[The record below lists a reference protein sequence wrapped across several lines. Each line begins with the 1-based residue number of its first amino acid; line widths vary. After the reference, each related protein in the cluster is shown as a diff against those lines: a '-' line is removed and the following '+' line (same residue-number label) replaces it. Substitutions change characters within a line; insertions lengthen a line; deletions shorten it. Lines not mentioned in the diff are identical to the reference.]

1 MAATFARS
9 KERVEASY
17 SWLLHSYPY
26 KETSLIVEVF
36 SREQGRVALVA
47 RGARRPAS
55 ALRGSLMAF
64 QPLALSWFGAS
75 DLKTLHAAEWQGG
88 VAQLAG
94 LPLIC
99 GFYLNELLIKLLP
112 REDAH
117 PGLFAAYDLAI
128 RKLAGPDRIEVEP
141 ILRKFELTL
150 LREIG
155 YGVALDFDVDG
166 QPVHRE
172 SNYRFLS
179 GRGVVRTKDA
189 GFDAGLILSGRT
201 LIAMMAGNFA
211 DMQVAQQ
218 AKQLMRV
225 LIGDLLGD
233 TPLHTRN
240 ILRDLH
246 KL

>member
-9 KERVEASY
+9 KERVETSY

-26 KETSLIVEVF
+26 KETSLIIEVF
-36 SREQGRVALVA
+36 SREHGRVALVA

-64 QPLALSWFGAS
+64 QPLALSWFGAGE
-75 DLKTLHAAEWQGG
+75 LKTLHAVEWLGG

-117 PGLFAAYDLAI
+117 PGLFAAYDVAV
-128 RKLAGPDRIEVEP
+128 RKLADPNRIEVEP
-141 ILRKFELTL
+141 ILRRFELTL

-155 YGVALDFDVDG
+155 YGVALDCDVNG
-166 QPVHRE
+166 APVQKE

-179 GRGVVRTKDA
+179 GRGVARIESTGTEV
-189 GFDAGLILSGRT
+189 GLVLSGRT
-201 LIAMMAGNFA
+201 LIAMMAGDFA
-211 DMQVAQQ
+211 EMQVAQQ
-218 AKQLMRV
+218 AKQLMRM
-225 LIGDLLGD
+225 LLGNLLGD